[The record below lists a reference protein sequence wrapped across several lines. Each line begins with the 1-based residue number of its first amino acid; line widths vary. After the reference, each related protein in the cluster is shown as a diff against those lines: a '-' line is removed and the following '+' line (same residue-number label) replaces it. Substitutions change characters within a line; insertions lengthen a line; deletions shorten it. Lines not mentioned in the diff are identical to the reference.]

1 MNWSKI
7 KTMMIAVL
15 TAVNL
20 FFGVMLVMQYVTNS
34 RIDRETQSNTVSLM
48 REAGILLDEEV
59 IPDRIPTLKIWEY
72 AFDNDYSKRVVARL
86 TGTENGAWHMIS
98 NGVKCIL
105 EDSGDVFEFSDSSR
119 FSVTYSK
126 NAGENAG
133 SVTADYV
140 DEASRSRYREDVSD
154 AKLRRLMKSI
164 RRFLTLDAGVAAEPD
179 IGLTADSAFQD
190 PETGRYIVCCRET
203 IGKTPLYGSDLT
215 FVLYNENVLYMSG
228 LLILPEK
235 AVGYSAGLV
244 DQINVLFL
252 EKAQIEA
259 EEQREEVSILSLT
272 LEYCVNWNSD
282 RTNYYLIPAWK
293 IVYSDETIRVRNA
306 VSGNIYTK

>member
-20 FFGVMLVMQYVTNS
+20 FFGVMLGVQYVTNS
-34 RIDRETQSNTVSLM
+34 RIDRETQSNTVTLL
-48 REAGILLDEEV
+48 REAGILIDEET

-72 AFDNDYSKRVVARL
+72 AFDGDYSKRLVTRL
-86 TGTENGAWHMIS
+86 AGTENGAWHMMS

-105 EDSGDVFEFSDSSR
+105 DDTGDIFEFSDSSR
-119 FSVTYSK
+119 FSVTYIK
-126 NAGENAG
+126 NSDEEGG
-133 SVTADYV
+133 MVGADYV
-140 DEASRSRYREDVSD
+140 ASVEADERREPVSD
-154 AKLRRLMKSI
+154 ARVRRLMRSI
-164 RRFLTLDAGVAAEPD
+164 RRFLTLDSGVTEEPAV
-179 IGLTADSAFQD
+179 GLLADSAVLD
-190 PETGRYIVCCRET
+190 PETGRYIVFCRET

-215 FVLYNENVLYMSG
+215 FVLYDGSVLYMSG
-228 LLILPEK
+228 SLVLPEK
-235 AVGYSAGLV
+235 AAGYSARLL

-252 EKAQIEA
+252 EKAEA
-259 EEQREEVSILSLT
+259 EAMEEREDVSILSLT

-282 RTNYYLIPAWK
+282 RTNYYLIPAWR
-293 IVYSDETIRVRNA
+293 IVYSDETCHVRNA